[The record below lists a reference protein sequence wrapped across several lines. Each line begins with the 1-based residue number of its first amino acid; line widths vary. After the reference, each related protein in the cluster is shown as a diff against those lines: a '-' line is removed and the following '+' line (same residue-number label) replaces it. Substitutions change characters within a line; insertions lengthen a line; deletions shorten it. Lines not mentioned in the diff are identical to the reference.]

1 MILSDI
7 GQENNLKNEKM
18 LKKVDKMRKT
28 GSTATKRKYT
38 RKIKILENIPLEE
51 PKGEKLHNDIV
62 DVEVNIEPKIGPKI
76 KPKRKYTR
84 KIKIIKAKQ

>member
-18 LKKVDKMRKT
+18 LQKMDKMRKP
-28 GSTATKRKYT
+28 GSTAMKRKYT

-51 PKGEKLHNDIV
+51 SESFTSVTDSNSATFDSRMRLPSYLQLLQN
-62 DVEVNIEPKIGPKI
+62 KIFI
-76 KPKRKYTR
+76 LDT
-84 KIKIIKAKQ
+84 